1 MTKNILSTRAFFAVL
16 FILSGCSSFETAL
29 RLWPDEYSVPVVPD
43 IDYSYPVS
51 GNVAALGTIGLV
63 R

>member
-1 MTKNILSTRAFFAVL
+1 
-16 FILSGCSSFETAL
+16 L